1 MSNEGM
7 RHVLAALALTLTA
20 RAAEPKYGAID
31 IGPEEALHLKRSDHK
46 EEIVHKEN
54 GQTGFTAWA
63 VSPDRRTVGW
73 LALYPSPLPS
83 SQSQVPLMLVL
94 FRNGVVLRRFPAEQ
108 PYYGWSFRANGRR
121 VASCDGPPSGGAT
134 RCLLRDIE
142 TGKTVESWDPKS
154 AGRPPWAIGL
164 HY

>member
-1 MSNEGM
+1 M

-108 PYYGWSFRANGRR
+108 P
-121 VASCDGPPSGGAT
+121 
-134 RCLLRDIE
+134 
-142 TGKTVESWDPKS
+142 
-154 AGRPPWAIGL
+154 
-164 HY
+164 